1 MTLFSPPMEERPTG
15 ELIGIKNSST
25 DHWQQEAIDQATTE
39 LAKRKVTR
47 AEEQHYLDE
56 WQKELKAAEEERQR
70 LLEKNITVDYT
81 LFEKVLIFVFAPII
95 IIYFVKNYLN
105 FRELRKENYRLKIK
119 QRYRLLIAGSAVW
132 VIILFAAMFY
142 SGWRPW

>member
-1 MTLFSPPMEERPTG
+1 MFSPPMEERSTG

-25 DHWQQEAIDQATTE
+25 AHWQQEAIDQATAE

-47 AEEQHYLDE
+47 AEESYYLEE
-56 WQKELKAAEEERQR
+56 WQIELTAADEEQR
-70 LLEKNITVDYT
+70 RELEKNVGVDYT

-95 IIYFVKNYLN
+95 VIYFVKNYLN
-105 FRELRKENYRLKIK
+105 FRELRKGNYQLKIK
-119 QRYRLLIAGSAVW
+119 QRYRLLIGGSVVW
-132 VIILFAAMFY
+132 VIILFIAMFY